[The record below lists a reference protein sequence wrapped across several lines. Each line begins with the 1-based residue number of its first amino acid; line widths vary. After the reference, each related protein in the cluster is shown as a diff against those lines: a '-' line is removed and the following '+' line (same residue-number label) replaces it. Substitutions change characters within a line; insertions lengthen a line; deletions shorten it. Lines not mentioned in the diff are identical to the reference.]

1 MVQSGASSLAAAFD
15 EGDFMGAFQFA
26 MTGISFLTRFANGTI
41 FANLRYMTRFWIATL
56 LAVAAFSLIA
66 WACYEGEKKYF
77 FVAVFASVC
86 MGMSSAMGE
95 ATFLGFCN
103 EFPKYVVGFVS
114 SGTGCAG
121 LTGTFTNLALQ
132 GAGLSNGAINLV
144 VLPTT
149 IIYICSATWLH
160 RQKEANT
167 NSIDKALG

>member
-1 MVQSGASSLAAAFD
+1 MAKQFN
-15 EGDFMGAFQFA
+15 EQDFMGAFQFA

-41 FANLRYMTRFWIATL
+41 FANLRYMTRFWIATG
-56 LAVAAFSLIA
+56 LALAAFSLIA
-66 WACYEGEKKYF
+66 WACFEGEKKFF

-103 EFPKYVVGFVS
+103 EFPKHVIGYVS

-121 LTGTFTNLALQ
+121 LTGTFTNLLLQ
-132 GAGLSNGAINLV
+132 GLGLSNGTINLI

-149 IIYICSATWLH
+149 IIYISSASWLH
-160 RQKEANT
+160 RAK
-167 NSIDKALG
+167 